1 MPVTADKLDVR
12 VGVLLGLLAW
22 AGLGAMGENTA
33 PVDAQLAGAVR
44 QYNAV
49 RKRLPEFFA
58 TPWEW
63 NPTAAPEEV
72 PGASDCEAMA
82 PAELD
87 AYIEEMAKK
96 EGYTPDLLRA
106 VIQRESSYQPCAVS
120 AKGAQGLMQ
129 LMPATAGALG
139 VQDAFNPRQN
149 IEGGARYLGALLDRY
164 KGDLSLALAAYNA
177 GPAVV
182 DQYQG
187 LPPIPETMNYV
198 RDILAALGKGSPP
211 AAP

>member
-1 MPVTADKLDVR
+1 ML
-12 VGVLLGLLAW
+12 VGLLGW
-22 AGLGAMGENTA
+22 AGLAAPGETTA
-33 PVDAQLAGAVR
+33 PNDAQLATAARQHDAVR
-44 QYNAV
+44 
-49 RKRLPEFFA
+49 RRLPEFFA

-63 NPTAAPEEV
+63 NPLASSEEV
-72 PGASDCEAMA
+72 PAAGDCEPID

-87 AYIEEMAKK
+87 AYIEGMAKE

-106 VIQRESSYQPCAVS
+106 VIQRESAYQPCAVS

-164 KGDLSLALAAYNA
+164 HGNLALALAAYNA

>member
-1 MPVTADKLDVR
+1 
-12 VGVLLGLLAW
+12 
-22 AGLGAMGENTA
+22 MGKNTA
-33 PVDAQLAGAVR
+33 PTDAQLATAARQYDAVR
-44 QYNAV
+44 
-49 RKRLPEFFA
+49 RRLPEFFA

-63 NPTAAPEEV
+63 NPLTSSAEV
-72 PGASDCEAMA
+72 LPAGDCEPID

-87 AYIEEMAKK
+87 AYIEGMAKK

-106 VIQRESSYQPCAVS
+106 VIQRESAYQPCAVS

-129 LMPATAGALG
+129 LMPATAGSLG

-164 KGDLSLALAAYNA
+164 HGNLALALAAYNA